1 MEVHKP
7 LMIRGRARWDLDLTT
22 TENGQYLAVLDFL
35 PAANFSDVQPLPLVV
50 CEAFGSV
57 LAICSRTLTVTETRL
72 LRELPQ
78 PASVGFLPALSVG
91 FSDGA
96 AEALASTFKGLRFL
110 CLAAALVTS
119 VGPFDGAKAI
129 ITMMHDSKL
138 HENQTT
144 WIPRT
149 QQLADILKSLE
160 AKSAF
165 CGFAELM
172 VQWEIHLRQEVFPR
186 AFEPMA
192 ETGDASAQ
200 ERLDRARRLM
210 LKGLPPPETIARI
223 VDAFRTV
230 AGVKYLSIAEV
241 EIKVGAGAAWVLAF
255 AEWCFGTAPALY
267 LLHARVD
274 GGHTYEHIS
283 GPPASLVKVTIPA
296 SSSNKFTEILV
307 RYRSKLVSYNSPP
320 AVKSDC
326 YGMVGIESYGQW
338 LLHEIPQKFTIRQDA
353 KLVIRDYFLVKRR
366 IDDIDQDCQC
376 ADCCGRDRNSTSESE
391 PCVMEEFYLNFSTI
405 LVDIFALSLFKAPEL
420 LLVRPRHD
428 RHNAKQLRDTVCDVL
443 RNGEPRE
450 FDDGHLLQW
459 ARAMVGHVF
468 DDKDRRLI
476 VTSGRGQVVYP
487 SVYESD
493 RIERVGYLRLSHFYG
508 VLKYDRDVYNVMASP
523 DNEASDVSDDQKRYI
538 YENNQNPE
546 ILQPTNL
553 YRNVNVSWEVV
564 TQDYGE
570 IQANFLV
577 HIQDRNFT
585 ARRNSSLLITALKDT
600 FFYEDCLHDR
610 QSMLE
615 EADRFITN
623 QPPWHEGVAEN
634 DENPRVNI
642 IAVDGSEELRHF
654 ALAHANGPV
663 AHISTSSNPLI
674 LHGITTKAT
683 NKIYAKSID

>member
-1 MEVHKP
+1 
-7 LMIRGRARWDLDLTT
+7 
-22 TENGQYLAVLDFL
+22 
-35 PAANFSDVQPLPLVV
+35 
-50 CEAFGSV
+50 
-57 LAICSRTLTVTETRL
+57 
-72 LRELPQ
+72 
-78 PASVGFLPALSVG
+78 
-91 FSDGA
+91 
-96 AEALASTFKGLRFL
+96 
-110 CLAAALVTS
+110 
-119 VGPFDGAKAI
+119 
-129 ITMMHDSKL
+129 MMHDSKL
-138 HENQTT
+138 REEQTT

-186 AFEPMA
+186 AFDPMA

-230 AGVKYLSIAEV
+230 TGVKYRAIAEV
-241 EIKVGAGAAWVLAF
+241 EIKVSAGATWVLAF
-255 AEWCFGTAPALY
+255 AEWCFGTAPALC

-283 GPPASLVKVTIPA
+283 GSPASLVKVTIPA

-307 RYRSKLVSYNSPP
+307 RYRSREVSYNSPP

-326 YGMVGIESYGQW
+326 YGMICIESYGQW
-338 LLHEIPQKFTIRQDA
+338 LLHEYGFADVASRQLLSQLLQYAIPQILPRMTCGEFGRLGDNSPLFSNYFVPDPLELRRPTALPHMRILRKICNIITGYSILPKFRTRQEA
-353 KLVIRDYFLVKRR
+353 ELVIRDYLLAKRR
-366 IDDIDQDCQC
+366 IDDIDQGCRC

-391 PCVMEEFYLNFSTI
+391 PCVMEEFYLNLSTI
-405 LVDIFALSLFKAPEL
+405 LVDIFALSLFEAPEL
-420 LLVRPRHD
+420 LMVRPRHD
-428 RHNAKQLRDTVCDVL
+428 RHNAKQLRDTVFDVL

-487 SVYESD
+487 SMYESD
-493 RIERVGYLRLSHFYG
+493 IERVGYLRLSHFYG
-508 VLKYDRDVYNVMASP
+508 VLKYNRDVYNVVASP
-523 DNEASDVSDDQKRYI
+523 DNEASDISEDQKRYI

-553 YRNVNVSWEVV
+553 YRKVKISWEVV

-600 FFYEDCLHDR
+600 LFYDFCEHDS

-615 EADRFITN
+615 EVDRFTTN
-623 QPPWHEGVAEN
+623 QPPWSDVVAEN

-642 IAVDGSEELRHF
+642 IAVDYSEELRRL
-654 ALAHANGPV
+654 ALVYANGPV
-663 AHISTSSNPLI
+663 VLRRYACLRCCLDLCRHTSARRLI
-674 LHGITTKAT
+674 L
-683 NKIYAKSID
+683 

>member
-1 MEVHKP
+1 MEGLKP
-7 LMIRGRARWDLDLTT
+7 LMIRSKARWDLDLT

-35 PAANFSDVQPLPLVV
+35 SAATLSDVQPLSLAF

-72 LRELPQ
+72 FRELPQ

-91 FSDGA
+91 FSDGT
-96 AEALASTFKGLRFL
+96 AEALASTLKGLRFL

-138 HENQTT
+138 HEEQTI

-186 AFEPMA
+186 AFDPMA

-230 AGVKYLSIAEV
+230 TGVKYRAIAEV
-241 EIKVGAGAAWVLAF
+241 EIKLGAGAAWVLAF
-255 AEWCFGTAPALY
+255 AEWCFGTAPALC

-283 GPPASLVKVTIPA
+283 GSPASLVKVTIPA

-307 RYRSKLVSYNSPP
+307 RYRS
-320 AVKSDC
+320 
-326 YGMVGIESYGQW
+326 
-338 LLHEIPQKFTIRQDA
+338 
-353 KLVIRDYFLVKRR
+353 
-366 IDDIDQDCQC
+366 
-376 ADCCGRDRNSTSESE
+376 
-391 PCVMEEFYLNFSTI
+391 
-405 LVDIFALSLFKAPEL
+405 
-420 LLVRPRHD
+420 
-428 RHNAKQLRDTVCDVL
+428 
-443 RNGEPRE
+443 
-450 FDDGHLLQW
+450 
-459 ARAMVGHVF
+459 
-468 DDKDRRLI
+468 
-476 VTSGRGQVVYP
+476 RGQVVYP
-487 SVYESD
+487 SAYESD

-508 VLKYDRDVYNVMASP
+508 VLRYDRDVYNVVASP

-553 YRNVNVSWEVV
+553 YRNVKVSWEVV

-585 ARRNSSLLITALKDT
+585 ARRNPSLLITALKDT

-623 QPPWHEGVAEN
+623 QPPWHEVVAEN

-642 IAVDGSEELRHF
+642 IAVDNSEELRRF

-663 AHISTSSNPLI
+663 VLRRDACLRCCLDLCRRTSARRLI
-674 LHGITTKAT
+674 L
-683 NKIYAKSID
+683 

>member
-1 MEVHKP
+1 M
-7 LMIRGRARWDLDLTT
+7 LALRGCW
-22 TENGQYLAVLDFL
+22 
-35 PAANFSDVQPLPLVV
+35 
-50 CEAFGSV
+50 
-57 LAICSRTLTVTETRL
+57 
-72 LRELPQ
+72 
-78 PASVGFLPALSVG
+78 
-91 FSDGA
+91 
-96 AEALASTFKGLRFL
+96 
-110 CLAAALVTS
+110 
-119 VGPFDGAKAI
+119 
-129 ITMMHDSKL
+129 
-138 HENQTT
+138 
-144 WIPRT
+144 
-149 QQLADILKSLE
+149 
-160 AKSAF
+160 
-165 CGFAELM
+165 
-172 VQWEIHLRQEVFPR
+172 HLRNGVSVP
-186 AFEPMA
+186 
-192 ETGDASAQ
+192 
-200 ERLDRARRLM
+200 RRLYAYYTH
-210 LKGLPPPETIARI
+210 E
-223 VDAFRTV
+223 
-230 AGVKYLSIAEV
+230 YL
-241 EIKVGAGAAWVLAF
+241 
-255 AEWCFGTAPALY
+255 
-267 LLHARVD
+267 D

-296 SSSNKFTEILV
+296 SSSSKFTEILV
-307 RYRSKLVSYNSPP
+307 RYRGREVSYNSPP

-326 YGMVGIESYGQW
+326 YGMVCIESYGQW
-338 LLHEIPQKFTIRQDA
+338 LLHEYGFADVASRPLLSQLLRYAIPQILPKMTCGEFGRLGQNSPLVNNYSVSDLSEFNHPSTLPDISILRKICNIITGNRIPQKFTIRQDA

-663 AHISTSSNPLI
+663 VLRRDACLRCCLDLCRRTSARRLI
-674 LHGITTKAT
+674 L
-683 NKIYAKSID
+683 